1 MRAPRPLL
9 RVHGDES
16 GVVAILVAMLIVFIM
31 LAVGFVID
39 IGRLRHE
46 RHLLQAAT
54 DFGALAGA
62 GGLPAQGSAE
72 AAIAEAQARS
82 VAMANDPNLNP
93 ADLRITFGCV
103 VQDPEGNGGQDSPD
117 IQFACGPAGGGNWP
131 TGWRTKGTRALHDC
145 NPYVGDKC
153 NTIIVKASNNVP
165 YYFAP
170 VIGATHGNTGTV
182 SGASC
187 KGFCGEP
194 AKPLDVVIVLDRT
207 ASMTP
212 ADLANAKNAA
222 LSVLGFYDSTKQ
234 YVGLVGLPYHNPA
247 TIAGDLVPGC
257 SVNSTQNY
265 PAPPPPDRWML
276 VPISNDFSSPGGGLN
291 GTSRLVRTINC
302 LRLPNNPTIT
312 YNGGPA
318 PQAHTNLG
326 DPLTQAQN
334 MLRASRTGVPDVII
348 FLSDGEANHPEP
360 SSGGANV
367 NPCNYANTAAST
379 AKTSYGIDIYTIGY
393 GIVGARC
400 TNDTTGFFNNA
411 YATRLFASMASPTA
425 TGPSTDN
432 LPGGCATTENND
444 GDFYFCESGSS
455 DLEPVF
461 RQIAAAALE
470 RARLIDFD

>member
-1 MRAPRPLL
+1 
-9 RVHGDES
+9 
-16 GVVAILVAMLIVFIM
+16 
-31 LAVGFVID
+31 
-39 IGRLRHE
+39 
-46 RHLLQAAT
+46 
-54 DFGALAGA
+54 
-62 GGLPAQGSAE
+62 
-72 AAIAEAQARS
+72 
-82 VAMANDPNLNP
+82 
-93 ADLRITFGCV
+93 
-103 VQDPEGNGGQDSPD
+103 
-117 IQFACGPAGGGNWP
+117 
-131 TGWRTKGTRALHDC
+131 LHDC
-145 NPYVGDKC
+145 NPYIGDKC
-153 NTIIVKASNNVP
+153 NTIIVRASNNVP
-165 YYFAP
+165 YFFGP

-194 AKPLDVVIVLDRT
+194 SKPLDVVIVLDRT

-222 LSVLGFYDSTKQ
+222 LSVLSFYDSSLQ

-247 TIAGDLVPGC
+247 TMPGDLVPGC

-276 VPISNDFSSPGGGLN
+276 VPISNDFSSGGGGLN
-291 GTSRLVRTINC
+291 ASSRLVRTINC

-318 PQAHTNLG
+318 PQSHTDLG
-326 DPLTQAQN
+326 DPLYQATN
-334 MLRASRTGVPDVII
+334 MLRASRANVPDAII

-360 SSGGANV
+360 QNNGLNV

-379 AKTSYGIDIYTIGY
+379 AKNTYGISIYTIGY
-393 GIVGARC
+393 GIANARC
-400 TNDTTGFFNNA
+400 TNDDSGPFNNVF
-411 YATRLFASMASPTA
+411 ATRLFASMASPDPV
-425 TGPSTDN
+425 TGNPSTDN
-432 LPGGCATTENND
+432 LPGGCAVNENND